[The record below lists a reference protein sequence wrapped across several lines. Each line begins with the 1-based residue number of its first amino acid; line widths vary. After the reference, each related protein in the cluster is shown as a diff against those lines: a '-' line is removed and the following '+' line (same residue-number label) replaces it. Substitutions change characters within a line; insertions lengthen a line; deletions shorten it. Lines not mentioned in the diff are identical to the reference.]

1 MKIAISAETTADLS
15 KELYAKYD
23 IRTIPFKV
31 LLGEKVYKDGDI
43 DTREIFDFV
52 NRTGVLPKTTAL
64 NEFEYKEYFKEL
76 LKEYDAVIHF
86 SLSSKISSSCE
97 HAIKASNHFD
107 GKVVVIDSKSLSTG
121 IALEA
126 IYARELAEQGTE
138 FDEIV
143 EKVIARIPNVQASFV
158 VNTLSYLHKGGRCS
172 SLARFGGAIL
182 RLKPQIIVNNGAMQ
196 PGKKFI
202 GRSNSCVNDY
212 CELTLKQFDNPDKSI
227 VFITHSRAT
236 EEMVAIA
243 REKLEALGF
252 ERIYE
257 TIAGATITSHCG
269 PKTLGILY
277 INDGGIEK

>member
-1 MKIAISAETTADLS
+1 MKIAISVETTADLT
-15 KELYAKYD
+15 KELYEEYD
-23 IRTIPFKV
+23 IHTIPFTV

-64 NEFEYKEYFKEL
+64 NEFEYEEYFKGL
-76 LKEYDAVIHF
+76 LKDYEAVIHF
-86 SLSSKISSSCE
+86 SLSSKISSSCQN
-97 HAIKASNHFD
+97 AINASKVLKN
-107 GKVVVIDSKSLSTG
+107 VVVIDSKSLSTG

-126 IYARELAEQGTE
+126 IYARELADKGLELN
-138 FDEIV
+138 EIV
-143 EKVIARIPNVQASFV
+143 EKVEARIPNVQASFV
-158 VNTLSYLHKGGRCS
+158 VNTLVYLHKGGRCS
-172 SLARFGGAIL
+172 SLARFGGALL
-182 RLKPQIIVNNGAMQ
+182 RLKPQILVSNGAMI

-212 CELTLKQFDNPDKSI
+212 CDATLKQFDNPDKSI

-236 EEMVAIA
+236 EDMVAIA

-269 PKTLGILY
+269 AKTLGILY

>member
-1 MKIAISAETTADLS
+1 MKIAISAETTADLT
-15 KELYAKYD
+15 KELYKEYD
-23 IRTIPFKV
+23 IRTIPFEV
-31 LLGEKVYKDGDI
+31 LLGETAYKDGDI

-64 NEFEYKEYFKEL
+64 NEFQYKEYFKEL
-76 LKEYDAVIHF
+76 LNEYDAVIHF

-97 HAIKASNHFD
+97 HAIRASKKFENVF
-107 GKVVVIDSKSLSTG
+107 VIDSLSLSTG

-126 IYARELAEQGTE
+126 IYARELANQGLE
-138 FDEIV
+138 VNEIV
-143 EKVIARIPNVQASFV
+143 EKVTARIPNVQASFV

-172 SLARFGGAIL
+172 ALARFGGAL
-182 RLKPQIIVNNGAMQ
+182 FRLKPQIIVSNGAMA

-212 CELTLKQFDNPDKSI
+212 CDVTLKQFDNPDKSI

-236 EEMVAIA
+236 EDMVAIA

-252 ERIYE
+252 EKIYE

>member
-1 MKIAISAETTADLS
+1 MKIAISAETTADLT
-15 KELYAKYD
+15 KELYQEYD
-23 IRTIPFKV
+23 IRTIPFEV
-31 LLGEKVYKDGDI
+31 LLGETAYKDGDI

-64 NEFEYKEYFKEL
+64 NEFQYKEYFKEL
-76 LKEYDAVIHF
+76 LNEYDAVIHF

-97 HAIKASNHFD
+97 HAIRASKKFENVF
-107 GKVVVIDSKSLSTG
+107 VIDSLSLSTG

-126 IYARELAEQGTE
+126 IYARELANQGLE
-138 FDEIV
+138 VNEIV
-143 EKVIARIPNVQASFV
+143 EKVTAR
-158 VNTLSYLHKGGRCS
+158 RCS
-172 SLARFGGAIL
+172 ALARFGGAL
-182 RLKPQIIVNNGAMQ
+182 FRLKPQIIVNNGAMA

-212 CELTLKQFDNPDKSI
+212 CDVTLKQFDNPDKSI

-236 EEMVAIA
+236 EDMVAIA

>member
-1 MKIAISAETTADLS
+1 MKIAISAETTADLTN
-15 KELYAKYD
+15 ELYQEYD
-23 IRTIPFKV
+23 IRTIPFEV
-31 LLGEKVYKDGDI
+31 LLGETAYKDGDI

-64 NEFEYKEYFKEL
+64 NEFQYKEYFKEL
-76 LKEYDAVIHF
+76 LNEYDAVIHF

-97 HAIKASNHFD
+97 HAIRASKKFENVF
-107 GKVVVIDSKSLSTG
+107 VIDSLSLSTG

-126 IYARELAEQGTE
+126 IYARELANQGLE
-138 FDEIV
+138 VNEIV
-143 EKVIARIPNVQASFV
+143 EKVTARIPNVQASFV

-172 SLARFGGAIL
+172 ALARFGGAL
-182 RLKPQIIVNNGAMQ
+182 FRLKPQIIVNNGAMA

-212 CELTLKQFDNPDKSI
+212 CDVTLKQFDNPDKSI

-236 EEMVAIA
+236 EDMVAIA

>member
-1 MKIAISAETTADLS
+1 MKIAISAETTADLT

-23 IRTIPFKV
+23 IHTIPFTV
-31 LLGEKVYKDGDI
+31 LLGEDCYKDGDI

-52 NRTGVLPKTTAL
+52 NKTGILPKTTAL
-64 NEFEYKEYFKEL
+64 NEFEYKEFFKDL
-76 LKEYDAVIHF
+76 LKDYDAVIHF
-86 SLSSKISSSCE
+86 SLSSKISSSCQN
-97 HAIKASNHFD
+97 AINASKKFEN
-107 GKVVVIDSKSLSTG
+107 VVVVDSKSLSTG

-126 IYARELAEQGTE
+126 IYARELVDRGLELNE
-138 FDEIV
+138 VV
-143 EKVIARIPNVQASFV
+143 EKVVARIPNVQASFV
-158 VNTLSYLHKGGRCS
+158 VNTLSYLYKGGRCS
-172 SLARFGGAIL
+172 ALARFGGAL
-182 RLKPQIIVNNGAMQ
+182 FRLKPQILVNNGAMI

-212 CELTLKQFDNPDKSI
+212 CDATLKQFDNPDKSI

-269 PKTLGILY
+269 AKTLGILY

>member
-1 MKIAISAETTADLS
+1 MKIAISAETTADLT
-15 KELYAKYD
+15 KELYQEYD
-23 IRTIPFKV
+23 IRTIAFEV
-31 LLGEKVYKDGDI
+31 LLGETAYKDGDI

-64 NEFEYKEYFKEL
+64 NEFQYKEYFKEL
-76 LKEYDAVIHF
+76 LNEYDAVIHF

-97 HAIKASNHFD
+97 HAIRASKKFENVF
-107 GKVVVIDSKSLSTG
+107 VIDSLSLSTG

-126 IYARELAEQGTE
+126 IYARELANQGLE
-138 FDEIV
+138 VNEIV
-143 EKVIARIPNVQASFV
+143 EKVTARIPNVQASFV

-172 SLARFGGAIL
+172 ALARFGGAL
-182 RLKPQIIVNNGAMQ
+182 FRLKPQIIVSNGAMA

-212 CELTLKQFDNPDKSI
+212 CDVTLKQFDNPDKSI

-236 EEMVAIA
+236 EDMVAIA

-252 ERIYE
+252 EKIYE